1 MTDRIARATPFIP
14 SVAFGLKAVALA
26 MKAKT
31 GRLAHGEADTLI
43 EACQQ
48 LVPDDHAA
56 LAAAEGFATL
66 AALDQP
72 TAGRALHDFI
82 IARGG
87 QMARVA
93 HRTEEALRDQAA
105 AHFGWQ
111 ARKDCGHG

>member
-1 MTDRIARATPFIP
+1 MTDRIASSTPFIP

-31 GRLAHGEADTLI
+31 ARLVSGEAEALI

-48 LVPDDHAA
+48 LMPDDHEA
-56 LAAAEGFATL
+56 LAAVQGFAAAT
-66 AALDQP
+66 ALDQP

-82 IARGG
+82 ITRGG
-87 QMARVA
+87 QMANVA
-93 HRTEEALRDQAA
+93 RRTDEALRQQSPT
-105 AHFGWQ
+105 HFDWQ